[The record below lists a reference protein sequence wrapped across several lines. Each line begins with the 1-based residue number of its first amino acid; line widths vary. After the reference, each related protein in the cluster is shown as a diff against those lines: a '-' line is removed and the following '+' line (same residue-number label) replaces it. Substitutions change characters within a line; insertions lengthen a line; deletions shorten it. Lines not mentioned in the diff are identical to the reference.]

1 MPITGTSAPAI
12 ISSVADNIEYELT
25 ITPSTV
31 LDFYGNQTV
40 LFTTGSTPYGLTIF
54 ERIVSA
60 ALPAAQQPTFSV
72 GSIIQITNNNI
83 YKGSHVIVEVIDDNT
98 CIVNTIYKGS
108 LGSLE
113 YDIFNDFN
121 VELYEFSNLG
131 IGTAINTIA
140 TLKGIP
146 KNDKIVYNVS
156 EYLRGVLGDSKR
168 SIMFGIGQSGLSL
181 YGRSCAVNSA
191 LTLYKINSLFAVN
204 ATTVETASTLIFFK
218 GFKTFVS
225 KTLVDDTFLNEKRA
239 VNDFTVFTMGS
250 TYSGTIL
257 ESQKVEVN
265 DGCFKDA
272 LNIVYVNQAGGLR
285 NYVVYN
291 DIGISLDF
299 DNDTTFKDSNLN
311 VKSIQNQSFKSY
323 AVSTENI
330 RTSHAETIEQMIASP
345 FTWLEV
351 NGTLI
356 PIVIEKQSILL
367 YRSYNEA
374 INLSFNFRLS
384 ETIQSQVY

>member
-1 MPITGTSAPAI
+1 MPITVTSAPAI

-25 ITPSTV
+25 LTALALADTKIDVSS
-31 LDFYGNQTV
+31 Q
-40 LFTTGSTPYGLTIF
+40 TPYGLTIF
-54 ERIVSA
+54 GVSSD
-60 ALPAAQQPTFSV
+60 PSFTPPTLAVGKIIYVSGSV
-72 GSIIQITNNNI
+72 GNFYNGAHI
-83 YKGSHVIVEVIDDNT
+83 IVEVISST
-98 CIVNTIYKGS
+98 SCVVNTIYKGADAN
-108 LGSLE
+108 LV
-113 YDIFNDFN
+113 YDCYTDFN
-121 VELYEFSNLG
+121 VDLYEFPNLAVDA
-131 IGTAINTIA
+131 AINTIA
-140 TLKGIP
+140 ILKGIP
-146 KNDKIVYNVS
+146 KNDKIIYNVS
-156 EYLRGVLGDSKR
+156 EYLRSVLGNSKR

-191 LTLYKINSLFAVN
+191 LTLSKINSLFSVN

-225 KTLVDDTFLNEKRA
+225 KTLKDDTFLNEKRA

-257 ESQKVEVN
+257 ESQTVEVN
-265 DGCFKDA
+265 DGCFKDG

-311 VKSIQNQSFKSY
+311 VKSIQNQSFKTYS
-323 AVSTENI
+323 VSTENI
-330 RTSHAETIEQMIASP
+330 RTSHSETIEQMIASP

-351 NGTLI
+351 DGVLKSI
-356 PIVIEKQSILL
+356 IIEKKSILL

-374 INLSFNFRLS
+374 INLAFDFRLS
-384 ETIQSQVY
+384 ETVQSQVY

>member
-40 LFTTGSTPYGLTIF
+40 LFTTGSTPYGLTVF
-54 ERIVSA
+54 ERLISA
-60 ALPAAQQPTFSV
+60 TLPATQQPTFAV
-72 GSIIQITNNNI
+72 GAIIQITTNGI
-83 YKGSHVIVEVIDDNT
+83 YKGTHVVVEVINANT
-98 CIVNTIYKGS
+98 CVVNSIYKGS
-108 LGSLE
+108 LGSLQ
-113 YDIFNDFN
+113 YDVFTDFN
-121 VELYEFSNLG
+121 VDLYEFPNLAVDV
-131 IGTAINTIA
+131 AINTIA

-146 KNDKIVYNVS
+146 KNDKIVYSVS
-156 EYLRGVLGDSKR
+156 EYLRSVLGNSKR
-168 SIMFGIGQSGLSL
+168 SIMFGIGQGGLSL

-191 LTLYKINSLFAVN
+191 LTLSKINSLFSVN

-225 KTLVDDTFLNEKRA
+225 KTLKDDTFLNVKRA

-291 DIGISLDF
+291 DIGISLEF

-311 VKSIQNQSFKSY
+311 LKSIQNQSFKSY
-323 AVSTENI
+323 EVSTENI

-351 NGTLI
+351 DGVLK

-384 ETIQSQVY
+384 ETVQSQVY

>member
-25 ITPSTV
+25 LTPLALADTSIEI
-31 LDFYGNQTV
+31 L
-40 LFTTGSTPYGLTIF
+40 GSTPYGLTKFSINNDPGYT
-54 ERIVSA
+54 S
-60 ALPAAQQPTFSV
+60 PTLVV
-72 GSIIQITNNNI
+72 GNIIYVNTSTGGLYN
-83 YKGSHVIVEVIDDNT
+83 GAHVIVEVLTAFT
-98 CIVNTIYKGS
+98 CVVNTIYKGYDN
-108 LGSLE
+108 LLE
-113 YDIFNDFN
+113 YDVYTDFN
-121 VELYEFSNLG
+121 VDLYELDNLS
-131 IGTAINTIA
+131 GTATVLQKVA
-140 TLKGIP
+140 KLKGTP
-146 KNDKIVYNVS
+146 KNDKIIHSVS
-156 EYLRGVLGDSKR
+156 EYLRGVLGNNKR
-168 SIMFGIGQSGLSL
+168 SIMFGIGQSNLSL
-181 YGRSCAVNSA
+181 YGSSCAVNSA
-191 LTLYKINSLFAVN
+191 LTLNKINNLFTTN
-204 ATTVETASTLIFFK
+204 LTTVETAETLVFFK

-225 KTLVDDTFLNEKRA
+225 KTLKDDTFLNVQRA
-239 VNDFTVFTMGS
+239 INDISVFTMGS
-250 TYSGTIL
+250 TYSGVIL
-257 ESQKVEVN
+257 GTQKVEVN

-291 DIGISLDF
+291 DIGISLEF

-311 VKSIQNQSFKSY
+311 FKSIQNQSYKSY
-323 AVSTENI
+323 SVSTENV
-330 RTSHAETIEQMIASP
+330 RTSHAETIEQMITSP

-351 NGTLI
+351 DGVLK

>member
-1 MPITGTSAPAI
+1 MPITVTSAPAT

-25 ITPSTV
+25 LTALALADTKIDVSS
-31 LDFYGNQTV
+31 Q
-40 LFTTGSTPYGLTIF
+40 TPYGLTIF
-54 ERIVSA
+54 GVSSD
-60 ALPAAQQPTFSV
+60 PSFTPPTLAV
-72 GSIIQITNNNI
+72 GKII
-83 YKGSHVIVEVIDDNT
+83 YVSGSTGNFYNGAHVIVEVISSIS
-98 CIVNTIYKGS
+98 CVVNTIYKGADAN
-108 LGSLE
+108 LL
-113 YDIFNDFN
+113 YDCYTDFN
-121 VELYEFSNLG
+121 VDLYELPDLS
-131 IGTAINTIA
+131 IGTALNTIS

-146 KNDKIVYNVS
+146 KNDKIIYNVS
-156 EYLRGVLGDSKR
+156 EYLRSVLGNSKR
-168 SIMFGIGQSGLSL
+168 SIMFGIGQSNISL
-181 YGRSCAVNSA
+181 YGSSCAVNSA
-191 LTLYKINSLFAVN
+191 LTLSKINSLFSVN

-225 KTLVDDTFLNEKRA
+225 KTLKDDTFLNVKRA

-257 ESQKVEVN
+257 ESQTVEVN
-265 DGCFKDA
+265 DGCFKDG

-311 VKSIQNQSFKSY
+311 VKSIQNQSFKTYS
-323 AVSTENI
+323 VSTENI
-330 RTSHAETIEQMIASP
+330 RTSHAETIEQMITSP
-345 FTWLEV
+345 FTWLEL
-351 NGTLI
+351 NGVLK
-356 PIVIEKQSILL
+356 PIVIEKKSILL

-374 INLSFNFRLS
+374 INLAFDFRLS